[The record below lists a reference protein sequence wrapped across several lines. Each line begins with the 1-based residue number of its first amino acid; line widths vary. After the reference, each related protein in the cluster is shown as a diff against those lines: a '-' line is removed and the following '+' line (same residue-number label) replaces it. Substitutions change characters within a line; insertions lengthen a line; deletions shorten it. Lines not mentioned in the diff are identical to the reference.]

1 MDVTAQITLTDS
13 EKSELAAILN
23 CTEAELPA
31 QLRDYA
37 SAALAEYVSMIL
49 GQKVFR
55 RGSDL
60 LEYRL
65 FLLITKAFGNKIPN
79 EQDVCRIFQATASES
94 RSLIRSVMSKFQYQ
108 IKTAIMASMNQ
119 VVNAATSQEEGAPY
133 TVTIASRN
141 LVDSLN
147 VLLAERDGSLQP
159 VLKKR
164 GSVSD
169 YQISPASYE
178 ALRDILGME

>member
-1 MDVTAQITLTDS
+1 MDVTAQIKITAD
-13 EKSELAAILN
+13 ERQEMAAILG
-23 CTEAELPA
+23 CSQVQLAENLS
-31 QLRDYA
+31 DYA
-37 SAALAEYVSMIL
+37 SAALAEYVSMML

-55 RGSDL
+55 RGSDI

-65 FLLITKAFGNKIPN
+65 FLLITKAFGNKIPD
-79 EQDVCRIFQATASES
+79 EQSVCRIFQVTASES

-108 IKTAIMASMNQ
+108 LKKAITTSMRKI
-119 VVNAATSQEEGAPY
+119 VVSAETPGNGQPYVATIY
-133 TVTIASRN
+133 NKN

-159 VLKKR
+159 VVKKR

-169 YQISPASYE
+169 YKISPASYN
-178 ALRDILGME
+178 ALCQILEIE